1 MNLHPS
7 DVLYDGEN
15 ADRARLPVCDHYA
28 GNEKLIRKSLA
39 LQAELAVDGRATF
52 DITFDCEDGAAAG
65 READQAKLVA
75 ALLLD
80 PANRFDR
87 CGVRVH
93 DPRHPALNAELDIIV
108 SQAGER
114 VAYVT
119 FPKLHDA
126 AEAADCVARL
136 NAAADR
142 HGIARRIP
150 AHVLIETH
158 GALRDVFAI
167 AAVPQIECLSF
178 GLMDFVSAHFGA
190 IPAAAMTAPGQFDH
204 PLVRRAKLEISAA
217 CHAFG
222 KVASHN
228 VTTDFSEARVAHDD
242 ALRAAREFGYTRMW
256 SIHPTQVAPI
266 LAAFEPEADAITEAA
281 EILLA
286 AQASQWGPTQ
296 RAGRLHDRASYRYY
310 WEVLQQAALV
320 GAAMPEAAR
329 SAFFASI

>member
-1 MNLHPS
+1 MHPGH
-7 DVLYDGEN
+7 VLYDGEH
-15 ADRARLPVCDHYA
+15 ADRIRLPVCDHYA
-28 GNEKLIRKSLA
+28 GSEKLIRKSLA
-39 LQAELAVDGRATF
+39 LQAQLAVAQKATF

-65 READQAKLVA
+65 RETEQAALVA
-75 ALLLD
+75 TLLQD
-80 PANRFDR
+80 PANLFDR

-93 DPRHPALNAELDIIV
+93 DPRHAALDEELDIIV
-108 SQAGER
+108 GRAGQR

-126 AEAADCVARL
+126 AEAHDCVARL
-136 NAAADR
+136 NAVADR

-158 GALRDVFAI
+158 GALREVFDI

-178 GLMDFVSAHFGA
+178 GLMDFVSAHHGA
-190 IPAAAMTAPGQFDH
+190 IPDAAMTSPGQFDH
-204 PLVRRAKLEISAA
+204 PLVRRAKVEIAAA

-228 VTTDFSEARVAHDD
+228 VTTDFGDTEAARAD
-242 ALRAAREFGYTRMW
+242 ARRASREFGYTRMW
-256 SIHPTQVAPI
+256 SIHPSQIASIVGAFAP
-266 LAAFEPEADAITEAA
+266 APEAVEEAA
-281 EILLA
+281 DILLA
-286 AQASQWGPTQ
+286 AQAAQWGPTQ

-320 GAAMPEAAR
+320 GAALPERAR
-329 SAFFASI
+329 SAFFASA

>member
-1 MNLHPS
+1 MHPS

-15 ADRARLPVCDHYA
+15 ADRLRLPVCDHYA
-28 GNEKLIRKSLA
+28 GSEKLIRKSLA
-39 LQAELAVDGRATF
+39 LQAELAVDGRVTF

-65 READQAKLVA
+65 REAAQAALVA
-75 ALLLD
+75 ALLVD

-93 DPRHPALNAELDIIV
+93 DPRHAALDEELDIV
-108 SQAGER
+108 VGRAGQR

-119 FPKLHDA
+119 FPKLHNA
-126 AEAADCVARL
+126 AEAHDCVARL

-158 GALRDVFAI
+158 GALREVFDI
-167 AAVPQIECLSF
+167 AATPQVECLSF
-178 GLMDFVSAHFGA
+178 GLMDFVSAHRGA
-190 IPAAAMTAPGQFDH
+190 IPDAAMTSPGQFDH
-204 PLVRRAKLEISAA
+204 PLVRRAKLEIAAA

-228 VTTDFSEARVAHDD
+228 VTTDFSEAAVAHGD

-256 SIHPTQVAPI
+256 SIHPTQIAPI
-266 LAAFEPEADAITEAA
+266 VSAFEPDAGAVTEAA

-286 AQASQWGPTQ
+286 AQANQWGPTQ
-296 RAGRLHDRASYRYY
+296 RAGRLHDRASYRFY

-329 SAFFASI
+329 SAFFASA